1 MGVRLNITIRPS
13 TPEDIGG
20 LKKLFL
26 EARQSTFTW
35 AEPGAFRLDDFEQE
49 TYGEKILVAIREN
62 EIAGFISLWE
72 YDHFI
77 HHLYIRDDLKGQGIG
92 SALLDAAVSTVGY
105 PLRLKCLERNTKA
118 LSFYQKKGFVA
129 KGKGMAE
136 LGVYF
141 RLEKQR
147 PAEPI

>member
-1 MGVRLNITIRPS
+1 MAIRVDITIRPS
-13 TPEDIGG
+13 TAEDIRD

-49 TYGEKILVAIREN
+49 TYGEKILVAIRED

-77 HHLYIRDDLKGQGIG
+77 HHLYIRNEMQGKGIG
-92 SALLDAAVSTVGY
+92 SALLEAAVHAVGY
-105 PLRLKCLERNTKA
+105 PLRLKCLEKNTKA

-141 RLEKQR
+141 RLEKAK
-147 PAEPI
+147 AEG

>member
-1 MGVRLNITIRPS
+1 MSVRVNIIIRPS
-13 TPEDIGG
+13 AAEDIQE
-20 LKKLFL
+20 LKQIFL

-49 TYGEKILVAIREN
+49 TYGEKILVAVTEDST
-62 EIAGFISLWE
+62 AGFISLWE

-77 HHLYIRDDLKGQGIG
+77 HHLYIRNNFQGKGIG
-92 SALLDAAVSTVGY
+92 SALLDAAAGTVGY

-136 LGVYF
+136 LGVYL
-141 RLEKQR
+141 RLEKTG
-147 PAEPI
+147 AEG

>member
-1 MGVRLNITIRPS
+1 MNVRVNIIIRPS
-13 TPEDIGG
+13 VAEDIDA

-26 EARQSTFTW
+26 DARLSTFTW
-35 AEPGAFRLDDFEQE
+35 AEPGAFRLEDFEQE
-49 TYGEKILVAIREN
+49 TYGEKILVAVTEDTIG
-62 EIAGFISLWE
+62 GFISLWE

-77 HHLYIRDDLKGQGIG
+77 HHLYIRNDLQGKGIG
-92 SALLDAAVSTVGY
+92 SALLDAAVRTVGY

-147 PAEPI
+147 PA